1 MSIEITLTGYFVSSA
16 VKASIAYRVKKD
28 AQEVCENVKEIDF
41 RIFKKNFAKKK
52 EKTGKK
58 QK

>member
-1 MSIEITLTGYFVSSA
+1 MSIGITITGCFVSSA

-28 AQEVCENVKEIDF
+28 AQEVCENAKEIDF
-41 RIFKKNFAKKK
+41 RIFKKNFAKKI
-52 EKTGKK
+52 KTKKK